1 MKTRKREP
9 EGPDHRAEDT
19 MTFVVPAA
27 TKDKTPTP
35 STDGPA
41 PQTMAQ
47 VALVLRAVGPLSAGS
62 RVSLQ
67 LTPGHSF
74 AAQVSSGDGRT
85 ISLELLEVP
94 PEGSLETGS
103 VVEMFIP
110 LDMGVYKWLCI
121 VSSHPSANEAEVQ
134 VLDAP
139 MFVARRPTP
148 RVLAE
153 LPAEV
158 RALLPQSKGPAHKA
172 VMTDLSVGGMK
183 LAGCQ
188 PLSVEDIIEVTVR
201 LAGRS
206 TAINE
211 TITIMG
217 RVVMA
222 YPGNHSKDPGSTD
235 AHVSFIDGQEEALE
249 LVGRFVAEQ
258 LKRRTPRL

>member
-1 MKTRKREP
+1 
-9 EGPDHRAEDT
+9 
-19 MTFVVPAA
+19 MTFVAPTAAADQTSAPSIKRPAA
-27 TKDKTPTP
+27 Q
-35 STDGPA
+35 A
-41 PQTMAQ
+41 LAQ
-47 VALVLRAVGPLSAGS
+47 VALVLRAVGPLSEGS

-67 LTPGHSF
+67 LTPGRSF
-74 AAQVSSGDGRT
+74 AAEVTSGDGRAV
-85 ISLELLEVP
+85 SLKLLEVP

-121 VSSHPSANEAEVQ
+121 VSSHPSAKLAEVQ

-139 MFVARRPTP
+139 MFVARRPSP

-172 VMTDLSVGGMK
+172 VMSDLSIGGMK
-183 LAGCQ
+183 LEGCQ
-188 PLSVEDIIEVTVR
+188 PLIAEDTIEVTVR

-206 TAINE
+206 TTINE
-211 TITIMG
+211 TLSIMG

-222 YPGNHSKDPGSTD
+222 YPSIRSKDPGSTD
-235 AHVSFIDGQEEALE
+235 AHVSFIDGQQEALE

>member
-1 MKTRKREP
+1 
-9 EGPDHRAEDT
+9 

-27 TKDKTPTP
+27 TADKMPNSP
-35 STDGPA
+35 SGGPA
-41 PQTMAQ
+41 PQSMAQ

-74 AAQVSSGDGRT
+74 AAQVTSGDGRT
-85 ISLELLEVP
+85 IALELLEVP

-153 LPAEV
+153 LSAEV
-158 RALLPQSKGPAHKA
+158 RAVLPQSKGTAHKA

-183 LAGCQ
+183 LEGCQ
-188 PLSVEDIIEVTVR
+188 PLSTEDTIEVTVR

-211 TITIMG
+211 TVTIMG

-222 YPGNHSKDPGSTD
+222 YPSIQSKGPGSTD
-235 AHVSFIDGQEEALE
+235 AHVSFIDGQQEALD

-258 LKRRTPRL
+258 LKRRPPRL